1 MSGDL
6 GGTVIECRINK
17 QGTLEVNQQDVS
29 PTVYLDHW
37 ALRKISADRTLA
49 DRLTTVLQSQHGTLA
64 LSWLNLSE
72 FRKVTITEQVRNADS
87 LLEAMQPQIFL
98 LEVNFDVVIS
108 REDALLAGGPFAS
121 PHGDADFLREFITSP
136 RDLLMQVAQDRQ
148 RAQRFDELTDAI
160 ADRLNVLRSNLAT
173 LQGGKDRDNFIK
185 SALLE
190 FQPVTTHSQSSLQIQ
205 RGTRFLLYEF
215 LRALL
220 IDTKTKLTRNYVTDL
235 FHAVVPVAYC
245 DFVLLDSHWKT
256 KVGQV
261 YKSLNKAGL
270 LIPSARVFSGK
281 ANEIHHF
288 LGVLESS

>member
-1 MSGDL
+1 
-6 GGTVIECRINK
+6 VIEFWINK

-49 DRLTTVLQSQHGTLA
+49 DRLTTALKSQCGTLA

-72 FRKVTITEQVRNADS
+72 FRKVTIAEQVRNADN

-121 PHGDADFLREFITSP
+121 PHGDADFLREFITSA

-261 YKSLNKAGL
+261 YKRLNKAGL
-270 LIPSARVFSGK
+270 SIPSARVFSGK
-281 ANEIHHF
+281 ANDIHRF
-288 LGVLESS
+288 LGVLESSDI